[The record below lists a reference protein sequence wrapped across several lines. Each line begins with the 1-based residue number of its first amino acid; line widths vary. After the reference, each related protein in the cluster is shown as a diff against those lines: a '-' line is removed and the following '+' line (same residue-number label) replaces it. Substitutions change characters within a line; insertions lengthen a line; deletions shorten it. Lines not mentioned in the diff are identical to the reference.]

1 MLNASQKRTNRAAF
15 SPASMLS
22 VPAIALGWFAMT
34 PTVRPSTR
42 PKPTTMFGANSG
54 CVSRKSSLS
63 TMCSMIVFTSYGWFG
78 RVRDE
83 RVELAVVV
91 GDLELDVALVD
102 LRLCEVVVGQEA
114 DERARVVER
123 VILVAREVVRDTGDL
138 VVGEGA
144 AELLHADVLAGDG
157 LDHVGAGDEHL
168 AGLVDH
174 DHEVGERGGV
184 HRAAGCRA
192 HDDRDLRDDAGGLG
206 VAAEDLAVL
215 AERDDALLDA
225 RAAGVEHADD
235 RHAGLDGVVHDL
247 DDLLAGDLAERAAE
261 DGEVLR
267 SRPRPAGRGWC
278 RGR

>member
-1 MLNASQKRTNRAAF
+1 M
-15 SPASMLS
+15 
-22 VPAIALGWFAMT
+22 G
-34 PTVRPSTR
+34 
-42 PKPTTMFGANSG
+42 
-54 CVSRKSSLS
+54 
-63 TMCSMIVFTSYGWFG
+63 
-78 RVRDE
+78 E
-83 RVELAVVV
+83 R
-91 GDLELDVALVD
+91 
-102 LRLCEVVVGQEA
+102 
-114 DERARVVER
+114 
-123 VILVAREVVRDTGDL
+123 
-138 VVGEGA
+138 A

-184 HRAAGCRA
+184 HGAAGGRA

-235 RHAGLDGVVHDL
+235 GHAGLDGVIHDL

-261 DGEVLR
+261 DREVLR
-267 SRPRPAGRGWC
+267 VDRDLAAVDGAETGDDGVAVGARALHAERVGAVPHELVELDERAVVEQGVDALASGLLALGVLLRDRGLAARGDGLVVAHLEVGELAG
-278 RGR
+278 GRVEIGLLVVSHTPTVLNGQFAPLVWVPQNSVVSL